1 MTDRNIGGS
10 RQKAVTMKVRHRQPA
25 RYGLFLF
32 TAIWLIVVLPLSVRA
47 APYAA
52 MVMDARNGEVL
63 HSENADT
70 RLHPASLTKMMT
82 LYVAFQAIERG
93 EISLDTEVTIT
104 REAAAEPP
112 SKLGLRSG
120 QKIKLRYLIRAAA
133 IKSANDAAHAIGV
146 AIEGSEAAYARRM
159 NRTAAAMGM
168 TRTTFKNMH
177 GLTAEGHMSTARD
190 MTILGRHMLYDF
202 PEYYNLFSRRST
214 DAGIAHVNNTN
225 RRLLDAYR
233 GADGIKT
240 GYTRAA
246 GFNLVASAE
255 RGGTRIIATVF
266 GGRSTVSRNQR
277 VAELLDLGFKK
288 APSQVALRRPVKP
301 DAIPGRGPGV
311 GDVEDPV
318 AAAVAAVS
326 GRPAAGKTIRL
337 VTAVSSSLR
346 PVARPGSDQP
356 APVMVALQDG
366 ITQALSEVAA
376 QTAAVDAAAAQA
388 PAAQPESVLAA
399 VTPPDS
405 IPDRPLTLA
414 EATPAATAEQESA
427 TPELAA
433 LSEAVA
439 EAVAEAPAILDE
451 AASAAEPTVEVAAV
465 RTAPSDAIKPR
476 ARPESLVVLASLPE
490 AATET
495 SDAPTEAI
503 ATVATAAEPEVVTRI
518 STSGGRHWGINVGRY
533 GSRHAAEKILLQT
546 ALKEVNTLDGTLR
559 KIVQGSGGFDAN
571 FMGMTRESADLACR
585 RLQARQVQC
594 FMIGPS

>member
-1 MTDRNIGGS
+1 
-10 RQKAVTMKVRHRQPA
+10 MKVRHRQPA
-25 RYGLFLF
+25 RYGLFIF

-93 EISLDTEVTIT
+93 EISLDTVVTIS

-112 SKLGLRSG
+112 SKLGLRPG

-133 IKSANDAAHAIGV
+133 IKSANDAAHAIGE
-146 AIEGSEAAYARRM
+146 AIEGSEVAYARRM

-177 GLTAEGHMSTARD
+177 GLTADGHMSTARD

-288 APSQVALRRPVKP
+288 APSRVALRKPVKP
-301 DAIPGRGPGV
+301 DSIPGRGPGV
-311 GDVEDPV
+311 GDVEEQVV
-318 AAAVAAVS
+318 AAAIASVG

-337 VTAVSSSLR
+337 VTAVSVSLR
-346 PVARPGSDQP
+346 PVARPGSGTP
-356 APVMVALQDG
+356 APVVVALNDD
-366 ITQALSEVAA
+366 INQALSEVAA
-376 QTAAVDAAAAQA
+376 QTAAAQTAAVQADTVQTGAAEAAATT
-388 PAAQPESVLAA
+388 VAA
-399 VTPPDS
+399 VSPPDA
-405 IPDRPLTLA
+405 IPDRPD
-414 EATPAATAEQESA
+414 AAADTASQPDTA
-427 TPELAA
+427 LAA
-433 LSEAVA
+433 AAPTANDAAQIAELA
-439 EAVAEAPAILDE
+439 EAVAETLPEVA
-451 AASAAEPTVEVAAV
+451 AAEPAAVIEVAAATP
-465 RTAPSDAIKPR
+465 RIEPSAAVKPR
-476 ARPESLVVLASLPE
+476 ARPEGLVVLASLPASE
-490 AATET
+490 AQD
-495 SDAPTEAI
+495 DAAP
-503 ATVATAAEPEVVTRI
+503 ATALAEVTATSAEPEVVTRI
-518 STSGGRHWGINVGRY
+518 STSGGRHWGINVGRF
-533 GSRHAAEKILLQT
+533 GSRHAAEKVLLQT

-559 KIVQGSGGFDAN
+559 KIVQGSSGFDAN

>member
-1 MTDRNIGGS
+1 
-10 RQKAVTMKVRHRQPA
+10 MKVRHRQPA
-25 RYGLFLF
+25 RLGLFLF

-52 MVMDARNGEVL
+52 MVIDARNGEVL

-93 EISLDTEVTIT
+93 EISLDTVVTVPAA
-104 REAAAEPP
+104 AAAEPP
-112 SKLGLRSG
+112 SKLGLRPG

-133 IKSANDAAHAIGV
+133 IKSANDAAHAIGT

-168 TRTTFKNMH
+168 TRTNFMNMH
-177 GLTAEGHMSTARD
+177 GLTQEGHMSTARD

-225 RRLLDAYR
+225 RRMLDSYR

-266 GGRSTVSRNQR
+266 GGRSTVTRNQR

-288 APSQVALRRPVKP
+288 APSNVALRKPSKP
-301 DAIPGRGPGV
+301 DAIPGRGPGA
-311 GDVEDPV
+311 GDVETAQPQI
-318 AAAVAAVS
+318 ASAGAT

-346 PVARPGSDQP
+346 PKVRPGSGMP
-356 APVMVALQDG
+356 PPVLVALNDS
-366 ITQALSEVAA
+366 ISEALSEVAA
-376 QTAAVDAAAAQA
+376 QAAAVEMATEQ
-388 PAAQPESVLAA
+388 
-399 VTPPDS
+399 VTPAVPAVAA
-405 IPDRPLTLA
+405 INPPVNLPERPMQIAANTQEDETLA
-414 EATPAATAEQESA
+414 EGDARDTLATED
-427 TPELAA
+427 LAI
-433 LSEAVA
+433 AVA
-439 EAVAEAPAILDE
+439 EAQPKAPVAMA
-451 AASAAEPTVEVAAV
+451 TV
-465 RTAPSDAIKPR
+465 PSVKPR
-476 ARPESLVVLASLPE
+476 ARPAGLVVLASLPTPDSKVAE
-490 AATET
+490 VVTPAT
-495 SDAPTEAI
+495 
-503 ATVATAAEPEVVTRI
+503 PEQDVVTRI
-518 STSGGRHWGINVGRY
+518 STSGGRHWGINVGRF
-533 GSRHAAEKILLQT
+533 GSRHAAEKVLLQT
-546 ALKEVNTLDGTLR
+546 ALTEMNTLDGTLR
-559 KIVQGSGGFDAN
+559 KISQGGGGFDAN
-571 FMGMTRESADLACR
+571 FMGMTRETADLACR
-585 RLQARQVQC
+585 RLQARQMQC